1 MTDFRYDGRK
11 PQTAEAAAVMLADTI
26 EAAARAM
33 PEPNVEKISDL
44 VGKLIRCKVD
54 DGQLDDAPITL
65 RDLSRIRD
73 AFITVL
79 TGAFHE
85 RIEYPAVELPQ
96 RRPTPALPAP
106 KDEAPEPDSGEPA
119 AGNEPSAH
127 D

>member
-1 MTDFRYDGRK
+1 
-11 PQTAEAAAVMLADTI
+11 MLADTI

-33 PEPNVEKISDL
+33 PEPNVEKISEL
-44 VGKLIRCKVD
+44 VGKMIRCKVD

-73 AFITVL
+73 AFTTVP

-85 RIEYPAVELPQ
+85 RIEYPAIELPQ
-96 RRPTPALPAP
+96 RRQAPALPAP
-106 KDEAPEPDSGEPA
+106 KEEIAKDEPEGLSADEAPEPSGGEEA
-119 AGNEPSAH
+119 AGNEPPSH